1 MSTGFLCIDSNAKAR
16 RTLDAGSRFVV
27 FTIESVVATN
37 TTACVINTA
46 NNFMTIFSTLI
57 AAQTQNRSTELI
69 PKNTEFDFIVVG
81 GGSTGYVLARRL
93 SEVPSWNIFILEAG
107 GKEPDIADIPGL
119 YPFLRNTSMNWK
131 YMTVPDN
138 SSCNSVGYFWAGGKV
153 LGRSSVL
160 NAILGLQS
168 LRGARKNWTR
178 LQICDPIL
186 KKSEDNNDI
195 RKADFN
201 GEQQGVVVTAVTAQY
216 TLHKGKRWFTN
227 NAFLKPVRYIRSN
240 LKVVTNVRITKILIN
255 SSSKKAYGVEYK
267 MNNEL
272 SSYYLATTKKEV
284 ILSAGAINF
293 PQILIISGI
302 GPKTVLD
309 YFDFGIALILDLKVR
324 FNLLDHVTSS
334 DVEFILNE
342 NTQQIYLSICCHQL
356 DPWPQPETNTKSI
369 NHPGGTCKMGPYN
382 NTVPIVDPQ
391 LKVYGIANLRV
402 VDGSIMPVIPRGN
415 INATTIMITKKGAD
429 MIKIKWQKS

>member
-1 MSTGFLCIDSNAKAR
+1 MSTGLLCIDSNAKAR

-27 FTIESVVATN
+27 FTIESAVATN

-160 NAILGLQS
+160 NAMLHVRESAVATNTTACVINTANNFMTIFSTLIAAQTQNRSTELIPKNTEFDFIVVGGGSTGYVLARRLSEVPSWNIFILEAGGKEPDIADIPGLYPF
-168 LRGARKNWTR
+168 LRNTSMNWKYMTVPDNSSCNSVGYFWAGGKVLGR
-178 LQICDPIL
+178 SSVLNAML
-186 KKSEDNNDI
+186 HVRGNSED
-195 RKADFN
+195 
-201 GEQQGVVVTAVTAQY
+201 Y
-216 TLHKGKRWFTN
+216 
-227 NAFLKPVRYIRSN
+227 
-240 LKVVTNVRITKILIN
+240 
-255 SSSKKAYGVEYK
+255 
-267 MNNEL
+267 
-272 SSYYLATTKKEV
+272 
-284 ILSAGAINF
+284 
-293 PQILIISGI
+293 
-302 GPKTVLD
+302 
-309 YFDFGIALILDLKVR
+309 
-324 FNLLDHVTSS
+324 
-334 DVEFILNE
+334 
-342 NTQQIYLSICCHQL
+342 
-356 DPWPQPETNTKSI
+356 
-369 NHPGGTCKMGPYN
+369 NH
-382 NTVPIVDPQ
+382 
-391 LKVYGIANLRV
+391 
-402 VDGSIMPVIPRGN
+402 
-415 INATTIMITKKGAD
+415 
-429 MIKIKWQKS
+429 

>member
-1 MSTGFLCIDSNAKAR
+1 MLKA
-16 RTLDAGSRFVV
+16 F
-27 FTIESVVATN
+27 
-37 TTACVINTA
+37 
-46 NNFMTIFSTLI
+46 
-57 AAQTQNRSTELI
+57 
-69 PKNTEFDFIVVG
+69 
-81 GGSTGYVLARRL
+81 
-93 SEVPSWNIFILEAG
+93 
-107 GKEPDIADIPGL
+107 KE
-119 YPFLRNTSMNWK
+119 M
-131 YMTVPDN
+131 
-138 SSCNSVGYFWAGGKV
+138 
-153 LGRSSVL
+153 
-160 NAILGLQS
+160 
-168 LRGARKNWTR
+168 
-178 LQICDPIL
+178 
-186 KKSEDNNDI
+186 E
-195 RKADFN
+195 ADFN

-272 SSYYLATTKKEV
+272 SSYYIATTKKEV

-309 YFDFGIALILDLKVR
+309 YFDFGIALILDLKIR
-324 FNLLDHVTSS
+324 FNLQDHVTSS

-356 DPWPQPETNTKSI
+356 DPWPQPELSKQLLSIIVVLLQPKSRGRVKLDSNDPLTNALIYSNYFAEEIDIQSLIKGLLFGVKLSRTNSLISKGYTLITDFLTFGTEPYWRCALRTNTKSI

-382 NTVPIVDPQ
+382 NTDLVVDPQ

-402 VDGSIMPVIPRGN
+402 VE
-415 INATTIMITKKGAD
+415 
-429 MIKIKWQKS
+429 